1 MNQQTLNGN
10 WQFRQAGTDDSSPNP
25 LREWLPATV
34 PGGVHTDLLA
44 LGKIPDPFVADN
56 ELKVMWVA
64 ESDWE
69 YRRTFSVDPVLLAA
83 ENLALVCDGLDTLAD
98 VYINGTYLG
107 HAENMFRQWEWDV
120 KSLLVTGEN
129 EIRIFFGSPLRF
141 IAGKQAQLPL
151 PGGGDIPGGPHLRK
165 APCHFG
171 WDWGPKLPPIGV
183 WKDIRL
189 EGFSERFNDVHL
201 RQSLENGVA
210 ILRADIHAD
219 EKIDGELKVSMTVVS
234 PTGERF
240 AAETELLGNF
250 GVYSDEDEDDFLD
263 DGQDFDGFAAISIQ
277 IPNPQLWW
285 PNGYGPER
293 VEGQPLYTVEIS
305 LKDGETVLDQRNYQ
319 IGLRTVELRQDLDQW
334 GKEFTF
340 YVNGVR
346 LFAKGADWIP
356 TDSLPTRITESM
368 LEGLLKS
375 AVDANMNML
384 RVWGGGYYP
393 EDMFYDLCD
402 RLGLLVWQDFMF
414 ACGIYPADA
423 DFFENVRIEAVENVR
438 RLRHHAAL
446 ALWCGNNEM
455 EQGWCDWGWNKPDD
469 PLNQRLKDGYDRMFH
484 QMLPELLDFEDPDHP
499 YWPSSASANTPFEG
513 ANNQVQGDCHYWD
526 VWHGRK
532 PFTAYRTQ
540 FPRFM
545 SEFGFQALPP
555 LKTIATYA
563 EPADWNMTSYIM
575 EHHQRSGS
583 GNGLMIAQMTDTFRM
598 PKDFSALVYLS
609 LLLQAEGIRYGVEH
623 WRRNRN
629 RVSGTLIWQLNDCWP
644 VASWASLD
652 YFGRWKALHYAAKR
666 FYAPLLL
673 SVADY
678 GKVMKVHVTSDL
690 VEPVDVLVR
699 WRLETLDGKTLQKGE
714 QPLRAMA
721 LADTLAGTYDF
732 STQVSAINQKNVVFV
747 AEMWQAGKLV
757 AHSATPFVAN
767 KHLELRKP
775 GLKAQ
780 TRVEGQTLF
789 VDVSARTLARF
800 VELSVEGADPVFSD
814 NYFDVPAGVTVTVT
828 CPLPEGWTAKS
839 KVAARS
845 LYDSFAG

>member
-1 MNQQTLNGN
+1 MQKQSLTGA
-10 WQFRQAGTDDSSPNP
+10 WQFRQAGAQD
-25 LREWLPATV
+25 WLPAQV

-44 LGKIPDPFVADN
+44 LGRIPDPFVADN

-64 ESDWE
+64 ETDWE
-69 YRRTFSVDPVLLAA
+69 YRRSFNVDKDLLAQD
-83 ENLALVCDGLDTLAD
+83 NVTLVCDGLDTLAD
-98 VYINGTYLG
+98 VYLNGEFLG
-107 HAENMFRQWEWDV
+107 HADNMFRCWEWDV
-120 KSLLVTGEN
+120 KDLLHPGEN
-129 EIRIFFGSPLRF
+129 EISIYFGSPVRF
-141 IAGKQAQLPL
+141 ITAKHAQLPL

-165 APCHFG
+165 APCHWG
-171 WDWGPKLPPIGV
+171 WDWGPKLPPVGV

-189 EGFSERFNDVHL
+189 EGYAVRFEDVHV
-201 RQSLENGVA
+201 RQSLDETSATVS
-210 ILRADIHAD
+210 ADI
-219 EKIDGELKVSMTVVS
+219 TV
-234 PTGERF
+234 
-240 AAETELLGNF
+240 ETEGWDGIQAVLTVTSPEGETFQTEESLLTLIEGDP
-250 GVYSDEDEDDFLD
+250 S
-263 DGQDFDGFAAISIQ
+263 FANLSVQ

-285 PNGYGPER
+285 PNGYGA
-293 VEGQPLYTVEIS
+293 QPLYKVEVV
-305 LKDGETVLDQRNYQ
+305 LQDGKDILDRRTYK
-319 IGLRTVELRQDLDQW
+319 IGLRTVELSQELDQW
-334 GKEFTF
+334 GKEFAF

-368 LEGLLKS
+368 LEGLLQS

-423 DFFENVRIEAVENVR
+423 DFFENVRIEAVENIR
-438 RLRHHAAL
+438 RLRHHTAL
-446 ALWCGNNEM
+446 AIWCGNNEM
-455 EQGWCDWGWNKPDD
+455 EQGWCDWGWNKPED

-484 QMLPELLDFEDPDHP
+484 HMLPELLEIEDPDHP

-513 ANNQVQGDCHYWD
+513 ANDQIQGDCHYWD

-563 EPADWNMTSYIM
+563 DPADWNMTSYIM

-598 PKDFSALVYLS
+598 PRHFPSLVYLS
-609 LLLQAEGIRYGVEH
+609 LILQAEGIRYGVEH

-678 GKVMKVHVTSDL
+678 GKTMKIHVTSDL
-690 VEPVDVLVR
+690 VEPVDVQIR
-699 WRLETLDGKTLQKGE
+699 WRLETLDGKALQKGE
-714 QPLRAMA
+714 QVVRA
-721 LADTLAGTYDF
+721 
-732 STQVSAINQKNVVFV
+732 
-747 AEMWQAGKLV
+747 
-757 AHSATPFVAN
+757 
-767 KHLELRKP
+767 
-775 GLKAQ
+775 
-780 TRVEGQTLF
+780 
-789 VDVSARTLARF
+789 
-800 VELSVEGADPVFSD
+800 
-814 NYFDVPAGVTVTVT
+814 
-828 CPLPEGWTAKS
+828 
-839 KVAARS
+839 
-845 LYDSFAG
+845 

>member
-1 MNQQTLNGN
+1 MQKQTLSGT
-10 WQFRQAGTDDSSPNP
+10 WQFRQCGTE
-25 LREWLPATV
+25 EWWPATV

-44 LGKIPDPFVADN
+44 LGRIPDPFVADN

-64 ESDWE
+64 ENDWE
-69 YRRTFSVDPVLLAA
+69 YRHSFKVDAGLLAE
-83 ENLALVCDGLDTLAD
+83 ENVLLVCDGLDTIAD
-98 VYINGTYLG
+98 LYLNGTYLG
-107 HAENMFRQWEWDV
+107 HAENMFRRWEWDV
-120 KSLLVTGEN
+120 KSLLKEGSNDLLIT
-129 EIRIFFGSPLRF
+129 FGSPVRF
-141 IAGKQAQLPL
+141 ITARQAQLPL
-151 PGGGDIPGGPHLRK
+151 QGGGDIPGGPHLRK
-165 APCHFG
+165 APCHWG

-183 WKDIRL
+183 WKEIGL
-189 EGFSERFNDVHL
+189 EGYSLRFENVHL
-201 RQSLENGVA
+201 RQSLDENGA
-210 ILRADIHAD
+210 TITADIETGAFNGA
-219 EKIDGELKVSMTVVS
+219 EIKAFLKVTGPNGEQYKAKETLTSMFE
-234 PTGERF
+234 G
-240 AAETELLGNF
+240 
-250 GVYSDEDEDDFLD
+250 D
-263 DGQDFDGFAAISIQ
+263 DGFANLSVE
-277 IPNPQLWW
+277 IPDPQLWW
-285 PNGYGPER
+285 PHGYGA
-293 VEGQPLYTVEIS
+293 QPLYEVEVT
-305 LKDGETVLDQRNYQ
+305 LKDGKDILDRRTYK
-319 IGLRTVELRQDLDQW
+319 IGLREIELCQEQDQW

-356 TDSLPTRITESM
+356 ADSLPTRITESY

-402 RLGLLVWQDFMF
+402 RYGILVWQDFMF

-423 DFFENVRIEAVENVR
+423 DFFENFRVEAVENIR

-469 PLNQRLKDGYDRMFH
+469 PVNQRLKDGYDRMFH
-484 QMLPELLDFEDPDHP
+484 NMLPELLKCEDPDHP
-499 YWPSSASANTPFEG
+499 YWPSSASANTPFDG

-540 FPRFM
+540 YPRFM

-563 EPADWNMTSYIM
+563 DPADWNMTSYVM

-598 PKDFSALVYLS
+598 PKDFSSLVYLS

-673 SVADY
+673 SVAEE
-678 GKVMKVHVTSDL
+678 GKTMRVHVTSDL
-690 VEPVDVLVR
+690 VRPVDVIVR
-699 WRLETLDGKTLQKGE
+699 WRLELLNGKCLGSGE
-714 QPLRAMA
+714 KNLRAMA
-721 LADTLAGTYDF
+721 LADTLVGSYDF
-732 STQVSAINQKNVVFV
+732 STLVSD
-747 AEMWQAGKLV
+747 E
-757 AHSATPFVAN
+757 N
-767 KHLELRKP
+767 KR
-775 GLKAQ
+775 
-780 TRVEGQTLF
+780 
-789 VDVSARTLARF
+789 
-800 VELSVEGADPVFSD
+800 
-814 NYFDVPAGVTVTVT
+814 
-828 CPLPEGWTAKS
+828 
-839 KVAARS
+839 
-845 LYDSFAG
+845 

>member
-1 MNQQTLNGN
+1 MQKQLLNGD
-10 WQFRQAGTDDSSPNP
+10 WQFRQSGTD
-25 LREWLPATV
+25 EWLPATV

-56 ELKVMWVA
+56 ELKVLWVA
-64 ESDWE
+64 ETDWE
-69 YRRTFSVDPVLLAA
+69 YRRTFTIAADLLAQPQVT
-83 ENLALVCDGLDTLAD
+83 LVCDGLDTLAD
-98 VYINGTYLG
+98 VSVNGTYLG
-107 HAENMFRQWEWDV
+107 HANNMFRRWEWDV
-120 KSLLVTGEN
+120 KPLLRAGEN
-129 EIRIFFGSPLRF
+129 EICIFFGSPLRF

-151 PGGGDIPGGPHLRK
+151 TGGGDIPGAPHLRK

-183 WKDIRL
+183 WKEIRL
-189 EGFSERFNDVHL
+189 EGFATRLTDVHL
-201 RQSLENGVA
+201 RQSVDEALAVVSADVYAQAGGSGMVTASMSSRPHSENPGPPGPGSIA
-210 ILRADIHAD
+210 PMMA
-219 EKIDGELKVSMTVVS
+219 SMTV
-234 PTGERF
+234 TGPGGEVVQ
-240 AAETELLGNF
+240 AEEQLLSLF
-250 GVYSDEDEDDFLD
+250 DEETL
-263 DGQDFDGFAAISIQ
+263 QEANLSVE

-285 PNGYGPER
+285 PAGYGA
-293 VEGQPLYTVEIS
+293 QPLYNVEIT
-305 LKDGETVLDQRNYQ
+305 LTDGQTVLDQRSYQ
-319 IGLRTVELRQDLDQW
+319 IGLRTIELRQELDQW
-334 GKEFTF
+334 GQEFTF

-356 TDSLPTRITESM
+356 TDSLPTRITETM

-393 EDMFYDLCD
+393 EDMFYALCD
-402 RLGLLVWQDFMF
+402 RYGLLIWQDFMF

-423 DFFENVRIEAVENVR
+423 DFFENVRVEAVENVR
-438 RLRHHAAL
+438 RLRHHASL

-455 EQGWCDWGWNKPDD
+455 EQGWCDWGWNKPED

-484 QMLPELLDFEDPDHP
+484 QMLPELLEFEDPDHP

-513 ANNQVQGDCHYWD
+513 ANNQIQGDCHYWD

-563 EPADWNMTSYIM
+563 DPADWNMTSYIM

-598 PKDFSALVYLS
+598 PKDFDALVYLS

-673 SVADY
+673 SVAED
-678 GKVMKVHVTSDL
+678 GKTVKIHVTSDL
-690 VEPVDVLVR
+690 TTPVDVLVR
-699 WRLETLDGKTLQKGE
+699 WRLETLAGQILQSGE
-714 QPLRAMA
+714 GPVRAMA
-721 LADTLAGTYDF
+721 LADTFVSLQDF
-732 STQVSAINQKNVVFV
+732 STLITAENRREVVFV
-747 AEMWQAGKLV
+747 CEMWRAGERV
-757 AHSATPFVAN
+757 ACSVTPFVAN
-767 KHLELRKP
+767 KHLELKDP
-775 GLKAQ
+775 ALEVK
-780 TRVEGQTLF
+780 TRVEDQTLF
-789 VDVSARTLARF
+789 VDVSARSLARF
-800 VELSVEGADPVFSD
+800 VELSIEGADPVFSD
-814 NYFDVPAGVTVTVT
+814 NYFDLPAGAIVTVS
-828 CPLPEGWTAKS
+828 CPLSENRTVS
-839 KVAARS
+839 ARS
-845 LYDSFAG
+845 LYNSFA

>member
-1 MNQQTLNGN
+1 M
-10 WQFRQAGTDDSSPNP
+10 
-25 LREWLPATV
+25 
-34 PGGVHTDLLA
+34 A

-64 ESDWE
+64 EADWE
-69 YRRTFSVDPVLLAA
+69 YRRSFTVDSSLLAKP
-83 ENLALVCDGLDTLAD
+83 NVNLVCDGLDTLAD
-98 VYINGTYLG
+98 VYLNGAYLG
-107 HAENMFRQWEWDV
+107 HANNMFRCWEWEV
-120 KSLLVTGEN
+120 KALLNQGEN
-129 EIRIFFGSPLRF
+129 EIRIIFGSPLRF

-171 WDWGPKLPPIGV
+171 WDWGPKLPPIGI

-189 EGFSERFNDVHL
+189 EGFSTRLENIHL
-201 RQSLENGVA
+201 RQTFDGDLATIS
-210 ILRADIHAD
+210 ADINGEGRAPEESKAVISVTSPSG
-219 EKIDGELKVSMTVVS
+219 EKFLAEESLLSLDGDDY
-234 PTGERF
+234 F
-240 AAETELLGNF
+240 ANLSVE
-250 GVYSDEDEDDFLD
+250 
-263 DGQDFDGFAAISIQ
+263 
-277 IPNPQLWW
+277 IPDPQLWW
-285 PNGYGPER
+285 PNGYGA
-293 VEGQPLYTVEIS
+293 QPLYNVEIT
-305 LKDGETVLDQRNYQ
+305 LIAGETILDQRTYK
-319 IGLRTVELRQDLDQW
+319 IGLRTLELSQDPDQW

-356 TDSLPTRITESM
+356 TDSLPTRITASM

-384 RVWGGGYYP
+384 RIWGGGYYP

-402 RLGLLVWQDFMF
+402 RYGILLWQDFMF

-423 DFFENVRIEAVENVR
+423 DFFENFRVEAIENVR
-438 RLRHHAAL
+438 RLRHHTAL

-484 QMLPELLDFEDPDHP
+484 HMLPELLEFEDPDHA
-499 YWPSSASANTPFEG
+499 YWPSSASANTPFQG
-513 ANNQVQGDCHYWD
+513 ANDQVQGDCHYWD
-526 VWHGRK
+526 VWHARK

-583 GNGLMIAQMTDTFRM
+583 GNGLIIAQMTDTFRM
-598 PKDFSALVYLS
+598 PKDFPALVYLS
-609 LLLQAEGIRYGVEH
+609 LILQAEGIRYGVEH
-623 WRRNRN
+623 WRRNRD

-678 GKVMKVHVTSDL
+678 GKTMKVHVTSDL

-699 WRLETLDGKTLQKGE
+699 WRLETLDGKAMQKGE
-714 QPLRAMA
+714 QTLRAMA
-721 LADTLAGTYDF
+721 LADTMAGTYDF
-732 STQVSAINQKNVVFV
+732 ATQVSAANQHNVVFV
-747 AEMWQAGKLV
+747 AELWQDGKLV
-757 AHSATPFVAN
+757 AHSVTPFVAN
-767 KHLELRKP
+767 KHLDLRKP
-775 GLKAQ
+775 ALKVQ
-780 TRVEGQTLF
+780 TRIEGQTLF

-800 VELSVEGADPVFSD
+800 VELSIDGMDPVFSD
-814 NYFDVPAGVTVTVT
+814 NYFDVPAHTIVTVTT
-828 CPLPEGWTAKS
+828 PLPENWKAES
-839 KVAARS
+839 KVLAHS
-845 LYDSFAG
+845 LYESFA

>member
-1 MNQQTLNGN
+1 MQKQSLTGA
-10 WQFRQAGTDDSSPNP
+10 WQFRQAGAQD
-25 LREWLPATV
+25 WLPAQV

-44 LGKIPDPFVADN
+44 LGRIPDPFVADN

-64 ESDWE
+64 ETDWE
-69 YRRTFSVDPVLLAA
+69 YRRSFNVDKDLLAQD
-83 ENLALVCDGLDTLAD
+83 NVTLVCDGLDTLAD
-98 VYINGTYLG
+98 VYLNGEFLG
-107 HAENMFRQWEWDV
+107 HADNMFRCWEWDV
-120 KSLLVTGEN
+120 KDLLHTGEN
-129 EIRIFFGSPLRF
+129 EIRIYFGSPVRF
-141 IAGKQAQLPL
+141 ITAKQAQLPL

-165 APCHFG
+165 APCHWG
-171 WDWGPKLPPIGV
+171 WDWGPKLPPVGV

-189 EGFSERFNDVHL
+189 EGYAVRFEDVHV
-201 RQSLENGVA
+201 RQSLDETSATVS
-210 ILRADIHAD
+210 ADI
-219 EKIDGELKVSMTVVS
+219 TV
-234 PTGERF
+234 
-240 AAETELLGNF
+240 ETEGWDGIQAVLTVTSPEGETFQTEESLLTLIEGDP
-250 GVYSDEDEDDFLD
+250 S
-263 DGQDFDGFAAISIQ
+263 FANLSVQIS
-277 IPNPQLWW
+277 NPQLWW
-285 PNGYGPER
+285 PNGYGA
-293 VEGQPLYTVEIS
+293 QPLYKVEVV
-305 LKDGETVLDQRNYQ
+305 LQDGKDILDRRTYK
-319 IGLRTVELRQDLDQW
+319 IGLRTVELSQELDQW
-334 GKEFTF
+334 GKEFAF

-368 LEGLLKS
+368 LEGLLQS

-423 DFFENVRIEAVENVR
+423 DFFENVRIEAVENIR
-438 RLRHHAAL
+438 RLRHHTAL
-446 ALWCGNNEM
+446 AIWCGNNEM
-455 EQGWCDWGWNKPDD
+455 EQGWCDWGWNKPED

-484 QMLPELLDFEDPDHP
+484 HMLPELLEIEDPDHP

-513 ANNQVQGDCHYWD
+513 ANDQIQGDCHYWD

-563 EPADWNMTSYIM
+563 DPADWNMTSYIM

-598 PKDFSALVYLS
+598 PRHFPSLVYLS
-609 LLLQAEGIRYGVEH
+609 LILQAEGIRYGVEH

-678 GKVMKVHVTSDL
+678 GKTMKIHVTSDL
-690 VEPVDVLVR
+690 VEPVDVQIR
-699 WRLETLDGKTLQKGE
+699 WRLETLDGKALQKGE
-714 QPLRAMA
+714 QVIRAEA
-721 LADTLAGTYDF
+721 LADTLVSTHDF
-732 STQVSAINQKNVVFV
+732 STQVSADNQRSVVFV
-747 AEMWQAGKLV
+747 AEMWRDGQLAATSV
-757 AHSATPFVAN
+757 TPFVAN

-775 GLKAQ
+775 GLKTQ
-780 TRVEGQTLF
+780 VSVEGQTLY
-789 VDVSARTLARF
+789 VDVSARSLARF
-800 VELSVEGADPVFSD
+800 VELSLDDADVVFSD
-814 NYFDVPAGVTVTVT
+814 NYFDLPAGRTVRISA
-828 CPLPEGWTAKS
+828 PLPEGWSAAQAES
-839 KVAARS
+839 ALKVQS
-845 LYDSFAG
+845 LYDSFA